1 MSAAAIHVTSVKVT
15 HLIANKTLYS
25 NRFANNNT
33 AHSTFSR
40 SAHVRAVQDKKRKQV
55 DIELTLP
62 FHVRKTPTRR
72 RIAGLDE

>member
-1 MSAAAIHVTSVKVT
+1 MSAAVIHVTSVKVT

-25 NRFANNNT
+25 NCFANNNT

-55 DIELTLP
+55 DIESTFP
-62 FHVRKTPTRR
+62 FHVMKTPTRR
-72 RIAGLDE
+72 RMDGFEE